1 MTEPAILMK
10 RKKGANQVW
19 DMDKFENK
27 VIDMRDLYQ
36 EWKEK
41 VWFQF
46 HALINFSPL
55 ETISTSLWAR
65 LHHHL
70 PVLSV
75 FSHVSCQFVFA

>member
-10 RKKGANQVW
+10 RTKEGANQVW

-41 VWFQF
+41 VG
-46 HALINFSPL
+46 L
-55 ETISTSLWAR
+55 
-65 LHHHL
+65 
-70 PVLSV
+70 
-75 FSHVSCQFVFA
+75 